1 MHQDKNFH
9 SKVSFAGALIAMG
22 IVFGDLGTSPL
33 YALNAVFHG
42 HKIDA
47 TVAMGAFS
55 AIFWTL
61 TFQTTFKYVFITMKA
76 DNHGEGGIFSL
87 YALIRRYF
95 RPWLVY
101 PAMAGAAFLL
111 ADGIITPP
119 ISVASA
125 VEGVQAVAPHIN
137 TVPIIIAILI
147 GIFFFQQ
154 FGSEKIGK
162 IFGPVMFLWFTFIGV
177 VGVMSIGTNWGI
189 LKALNPYYAY
199 KLLVEYPGG
208 FWYLGAIF
216 LCTTGAEAL
225 YSDMG
230 HVGRKNIRVSW
241 VYIKIMLIL
250 CYAGQTSWLMQHQ
263 GELID
268 MKSPFYSII
277 PDYLYYPTLVLAT
290 LATII
295 ASQALISGSFTLIN
309 EAIRLG
315 LWPRQYVAFPTNV
328 KGQIY
333 IPFINWFL
341 MAGCLFMVL
350 HFKTST
356 RMEAAYGLSVTL
368 TMLMTT
374 ILVYHYMLS
383 RKFAKPLVYL
393 LTLIFLVIEVSFLT
407 ANIQKIRE
415 GGWITLVMGSV
426 LFLVMFVWMRGR
438 AIKNSVMQ
446 WVKLKDVADEIRR
459 LSNDD
464 AITEYATNLVYL
476 TASPK
481 PTELEQTIVRSIF
494 KPGNMKRASLYWL
507 LHIRVTDEPYSMK
520 YKVHEIDKND
530 FYFVELELGFRVEPR
545 LDIYF
550 RQVVSDL
557 IKSGEIDSFTDRRY
571 FDRTAIDDCK
581 FVITESYLS
590 IENDMPYWKNLLM
603 RLYYILKKITVKDTV
618 NYGLDPANV
627 VTEQYPVIIHGHK
640 AQMLERVY

>member
-1 MHQDKNFH
+1 MTNEKNFH
-9 SKVSFAGALIAMG
+9 SKASLAGALVAMG

-33 YALNAVFHG
+33 YTLNAVFHG

-61 TFQTTFKYVFITMKA
+61 TFQTTFKYVFITMRA
-76 DNHGEGGIFSL
+76 DNQGEGGIFSL
-87 YALIRRYF
+87 FALIRRYF
-95 RPWLVY
+95 RPWLVF

-125 VEGVQAVAPHIN
+125 VEGLQAVAPHIS
-137 TVPIIIAILI
+137 TVPIIIAILVL
-147 GIFFFQQ
+147 IFFFQQ

-162 IFGPVMFLWFTFIGV
+162 IFGPVMLLWFTFIGV
-177 VGVMSIGTNWGI
+177 IGLMSVGSNWEIFKG
-189 LKALNPYYAY
+189 LNPYYAY
-199 KLLVEYPGG
+199 RLLVEYPGG

-241 VYIKIMLIL
+241 IYIKIMLIL

-263 GELID
+263 GELVD
-268 MKSPFYSII
+268 TKSPFYAIVPDQLYI
-277 PDYLYYPTLVLAT
+277 PGLILAT
-290 LATII
+290 LAAII

-309 EAIRLG
+309 ESIRLG
-315 LWPRQYVAFPTNV
+315 LWPRQYVAFPTNI

-333 IPFINWFL
+333 IPFINWLL

-350 HFKTST
+350 HFKESSK
-356 RMEAAYGLSVTL
+356 MEAAYGLSVTL

-393 LTLIFLVIEVSFLT
+393 FTLIFAVIEISFLS
-407 ANIQKIRE
+407 ANVRKIHE
-415 GGWITLVMGSV
+415 GGWITLVIGAL
-426 LFLVMFVWMRGR
+426 LFMVMFIWMRGR

-446 WVKLKDVADEIRR
+446 WVKIQEVSPEIRR
-459 LSNDD
+459 LSNDES
-464 AITEYATNLVYL
+464 ISEYATNLVYL
-476 TASPK
+476 TSSLNPS
-481 PTELEQTIVRSIF
+481 EIENTIVRSIF
-494 KPGNMKRASLYWL
+494 KPGSMKRASLYWL
-507 LHIRVTDEPYSMK
+507 LHIKVTDEPYSMH
-520 YKVHEIDKND
+520 YKVKELDRND
-530 FYFVELELGFRVEPR
+530 LYFVELELGFRIEPR
-545 LDIYF
+545 LDVYF
-550 RQVVSDL
+550 RQIVNDL
-557 IKSGEIDSFTDRRY
+557 IKSGEIDSFTDRKY
-571 FDRTAIDDCK
+571 FNQNAIDDCK

-590 IENDMPYWKNLLM
+590 IENEMPYWKNLLM
-603 RLYYILKKITVKDTV
+603 RLYYILKKISVKDTI
-618 NYGLDPANV
+618 NYGLDQANV
-627 VTEQYPVIIHGHK
+627 ITEQYPVIITKHK
-640 AQMLERVY
+640 APELKRIF

>member
-1 MHQDKNFH
+1 
-9 SKVSFAGALIAMG
+9 
-22 IVFGDLGTSPL
+22 
-33 YALNAVFHG
+33 
-42 HKIDA
+42 
-47 TVAMGAFS
+47 
-55 AIFWTL
+55 
-61 TFQTTFKYVFITMKA
+61 
-76 DNHGEGGIFSL
+76 
-87 YALIRRYF
+87 
-95 RPWLVY
+95 
-101 PAMAGAAFLL
+101 
-111 ADGIITPP
+111 
-119 ISVASA
+119 
-125 VEGVQAVAPHIN
+125 
-137 TVPIIIAILI
+137 
-147 GIFFFQQ
+147 
-154 FGSEKIGK
+154 
-162 IFGPVMFLWFTFIGV
+162 
-177 VGVMSIGTNWGI
+177 
-189 LKALNPYYAY
+189 
-199 KLLVEYPGG
+199 
-208 FWYLGAIF
+208 
-216 LCTTGAEAL
+216 
-225 YSDMG
+225 
-230 HVGRKNIRVSW
+230 
-241 VYIKIMLIL
+241 
-250 CYAGQTSWLMQHQ
+250 
-263 GELID
+263 
-268 MKSPFYSII
+268 
-277 PDYLYYPTLVLAT
+277 
-290 LATII
+290 
-295 ASQALISGSFTLIN
+295 
-309 EAIRLG
+309 
-315 LWPRQYVAFPTNV
+315 
-328 KGQIY
+328 
-333 IPFINWFL
+333 
-341 MAGCLFMVL
+341 
-350 HFKTST
+350 
-356 RMEAAYGLSVTL
+356 MEAAYGLSVTL